1 MLNLLNPV
9 RLKKGL
15 GISVEANVSE
25 IMNGKTHDAKQ
36 RRQW

>member
-15 GISVEANVSE
+15 DISLEANVSE
-25 IMNGKTHDAKQ
+25 IMNWKTHDAKQ